1 MISIKNFSG
10 GFNMISLSEE
20 IEEYAELHTR
30 ALSPGHARLWQETH
44 EKSTHAGMM
53 VGPLEGALLRLLAR
67 LTSAKRV
74 LEIGMFT
81 GYSALA
87 MAEALP
93 EGGQLIT
100 CDVNLET
107 TEIARRYFASS
118 PHGHKI
124 EIKLGPAKETLK
136 KLKGPFDLCF
146 IDADKQSYGSY
157 YDYGI
162 DLVRRGGLIV
172 LDNMLQSGRVVN
184 PTDEAARAIA
194 DLNKRIQKDERVENV
209 LLPVRDGIM
218 LAYRR

>member
-1 MISIKNFSG
+1 MV
-10 GFNMISLSEE
+10 SEE
-20 IEEYAELHTR
+20 IEEYAERHTR
-30 ALSPGHARLWQETH
+30 VLSDLHAPLWKETH
-44 EKSTHAGMM
+44 EKTVSPGML
-53 VGPLEGALLRLLAR
+53 VGPLEGALLRLLVR
-67 LTSAKRV
+67 LTAAKRV

-93 EGGQLIT
+93 DDGQLIT
-100 CDVNLET
+100 CDVNPET

-136 KLKGPFDLCF
+136 SLKGPFDLCF
-146 IDADKQSYGSY
+146 IDADKQGYSEY
-157 YDYGI
+157 YDCCF

-172 LDNMLQSGRVVN
+172 LDNMLQSGRVLCPADQASRVI
-184 PTDEAARAIA
+184 AA
-194 DLNKRIQKDERVENV
+194 LNDRIQRDERVENI
-209 LLPVRDGIM
+209 LLPIRDGIM